1 MLANSKRVK
10 KQKQSSIHYLV
21 PGQHKVKLILV
32 RASKYSLFGLACV
45 GCRFG
50 LTGPSPA
57 ETDKETS
64 KDNGT
69 IPNIRRGTELYH
81 KRLRD
86 HQAQCRGIGQCL
98 RQIYGTIE
106 TAAIER
112 SGWIRSLNQGSG
124 QGSVKF
130 RAARVRY
137 KES

>member
-32 RASKYSLFGLACV
+32 RASKYSLFGLACK

-50 LTGPSPA
+50 LTGRSSA
-57 ETDKETS
+57 ETKETS

-86 HQAQCRGIGQCL
+86 Q
-98 RQIYGTIE
+98 
-106 TAAIER
+106 
-112 SGWIRSLNQGSG
+112 
-124 QGSVKF
+124 
-130 RAARVRY
+130 
-137 KES
+137 